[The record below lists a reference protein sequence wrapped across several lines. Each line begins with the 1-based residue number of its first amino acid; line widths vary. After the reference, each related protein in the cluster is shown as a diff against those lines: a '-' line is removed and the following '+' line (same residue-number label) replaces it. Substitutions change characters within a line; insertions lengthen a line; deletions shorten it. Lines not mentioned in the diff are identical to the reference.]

1 MQKDPKDIT
10 FEEWLSERIDD
21 FDPSTISE
29 ADWISEQYNAWI
41 DADEGRKRMREQELK
56 FWEEMQE
63 EERKMN
69 EFCAREY
76 SYEKVFA
83 KELEAEMQ
91 AFYAEEERKRKIALE
106 VIEKLELP
114 DELITDLRWIDRLS
128 AFNVLK

>member
-1 MQKDPKDIT
+1 MEKDPKDMS
-10 FEEWLSERIDD
+10 FEEFYLAHIMD
-21 FDPSTISE
+21 FDPSTMSE
-29 ADWISEQYNAWI
+29 TDWLSEQYNAWVE
-41 DADEGRKRMREQELK
+41 ADEGRKREQEREAEQ
-56 FWEEMQE
+56 WEYWRKEYEKLQE
-63 EERKMN
+63 EW
-69 EFCAREY
+69 AREY
-76 SYEKVFA
+76 SYEKVFE